1 MYLVYGMTDRIKEL
15 MREENITTA
24 QLAQLARCLRMPRS
38 TVARMLA
45 MERTPSVKFVSRA
58 ARVLGT
64 TADWLLEGRGEKKK

>member
-15 MREENITTA
+15 MREKNITTA
-24 QLAQLARCLRMPRS
+24 QLARRLRMPRS

-45 MERTPSVKFVSRA
+45 MERTPSVKFVSRS
-58 ARVLGT
+58 ARALGT

>member
-15 MREENITTA
+15 MREKDITTA
-24 QLAQLARCLRMPRS
+24 QLARRLRMPRS

-58 ARVLGT
+58 ARALGT